1 MQRPEMR
8 EPVNALTQLSADDK
22 ARIAAFERECAVG
35 GWHIIMN
42 ATREEGEAMGRAEGK
57 AEGRAEG
64 RAEGKAEGRA
74 EALLA
79 VLEARGLSLSNV
91 QRELI
96 LATRELALLDEWLR
110 CALGATATAEIF
122 RPLGA
127 VRRKPA
133 SGVASEGVIRR
144 GSARPVQGSPLVDA
158 AIHAFEEQMI
168 AHCTPNLSVKLP

>member
-42 ATREEGEAMGRAEGK
+42 ATREEAEAMGRAEGK
-57 AEGRAEG
+57 
-64 RAEGKAEGRA
+64 A

-122 RPLGA
+122 DRSAPSGGS
-127 VRRKPA
+127 RRA
-133 SGVASEGVIRR
+133 E
-144 GSARPVQGSPLVDA
+144 
-158 AIHAFEEQMI
+158 
-168 AHCTPNLSVKLP
+168 